1 MPEIHDSVD
10 DLQQVVELCARDL
23 ANLPHDEAIDLLL
36 VVQRAAARLH
46 LLQAD
51 LLVAAASAHPVVEE
65 LLVLD
70 PRPDHDEERTIRIA
84 DAVREE
90 IAAALRLPPSTAQNL
105 IDEARLI
112 NGPLTGTREALQ
124 HGEISPGHARVI
136 CEAAERLS
144 CAPGLSATDDDHR
157 AFAKACRALEARVLS
172 TARRTTVART
182 RRRAALVLTQLDS
195 EGQFRRRVAARC
207 TRGVWVTAEPDGIGT
222 LMARLDAVTAR
233 AMMAAVDAAV
243 TDAGIVSDCDATIGE
258 RRAEAL
264 AALVLGRTLDES
276 LDDSAQPGVRAS
288 VSLTAHLDVV
298 IPYDVLAALG
308 SDDSTPGTVLISG
321 GEAGLEQL
329 RDLLADPEVGCTLRR
344 LVTDPVTG
352 HVIDLGRTRY
362 EVTGALRRLIVARD
376 RTCRFPGCSR
386 PAVHCQIDHAAP
398 WHDGGRTDA
407 CNLGPLCVRHHQ
419 MKTHANWEIL
429 VSYADGSCV
438 WRSPSGRIYTR
449 PPEPVVPPPP
459 LRATGGGPPL
469 EVVPDPDSLVE
480 AGWARVL
487 LRTPD
492 AELPF

>member
-10 DLQQVVELCARDL
+10 DLQQVAELCARDL
-23 ANLPHDEAIDLLL
+23 PLLSHDEAIDLLL
-36 VVQRAAARLH
+36 VVQRATARLH

-51 LLVAAASAHPVVEE
+51 LLVAAASGHPVVEE

-84 DAVREE
+84 DAVRED
-90 IAAALRLPPSTAQNL
+90 ISSALRLPPATAQNL

-112 NGPLTGTREALQ
+112 NGPLARTREALLQ
-124 HGEISPGHARVI
+124 GEITPGHARVI

-144 CAPGLSATDDDHR
+144 CAPGLGATEHEHR
-157 AFAKACRALEARVLS
+157 AYGKACRALETRVLP

-182 RRRAALVLTQLDS
+182 RRRAALVLAQVDA
-195 EGQFRRRVAARC
+195 EGQLRRRAAARC
-207 TRGVWVTAEPDGIGT
+207 TRDVWVTAEPDGIGT

-243 TDAGIVSDCDATIGE
+243 TDPRINGDCDANIGE

-264 AALVLGRTLDES
+264 AALVLGRTLDAS
-276 LDDSAQPGVRAS
+276 ADGSDQPDDRAR
-288 VSLTAHLDVV
+288 VSLTAQLDVV

-308 SDDSTPGTVLISG
+308 SDDTTPGTVLVSG
-321 GEAGLEQL
+321 TEAGVEQL
-329 RDLLADPEVGCTLRR
+329 RDLLADPEVRCTLRR

-352 HVIDLGRTRY
+352 QVLDVGRSRY
-362 EVTGALRRLIVARD
+362 EVTGPLRRLIVARD

-386 PAVHCQIDHAAP
+386 PAVRCQIDHATS

-419 MKTHANWEIL
+419 LKTHANWEIL
-429 VSYADGSCV
+429 VSRADGSCV

-459 LRATGGGPPL
+459 LRTRGAGPPA
-469 EVVPDPDSLVE
+469 EVIPDIDSCLDV
-480 AGWARVL
+480 AWACAL
-487 LRTPD
+487 LHTPD
-492 AELPF
+492 AALPF